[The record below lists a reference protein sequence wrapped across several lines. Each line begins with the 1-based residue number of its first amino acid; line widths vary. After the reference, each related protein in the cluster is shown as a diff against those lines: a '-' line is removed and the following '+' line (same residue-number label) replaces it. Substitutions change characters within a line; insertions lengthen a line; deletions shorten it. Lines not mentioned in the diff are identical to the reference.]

1 MRGEQ
6 DRQVA
11 MLLGVVADDLVPPDH
26 PIRAMRRIVDG
37 ALRALSPTFDRMYA
51 ADGRP
56 SIPPEHLLKSLV
68 LIALYSIRSERQFC
82 ERLQYDLLFKWF
94 LDLNIADSAFNP
106 STFSK
111 NRERLLTHDAIRQF
125 FAAVLAEARRRQLLS
140 SDHFTVDGTLLEAW
154 ASVKSFK
161 PKPPAPDAATPAA
174 TGGPSAAP
182 TGAASAPPSGAAA
195 PPAAGKAP
203 ATRGGRNPD
212 VDFHGERRTNAT
224 HQSTTDP
231 EARLA
236 KKGPGKEAKL
246 SFLGNVLMENR
257 HGLVVDVETVQASG
271 TGEVEAALRML
282 DRVGGDR
289 RLTVGGDKNY
299 DQHPFV
305 DTCRSLNV
313 TPHVA
318 QKQHSAVDGRTTRHP
333 GYATSQQLRKR
344 VEEIFGW
351 EKTVGGCRKLRF
363 RGLRRVDQWFTLAAA
378 AFNLVRMATLERS
391 AAAA

>member
-6 DRQVA
+6 TRQVE
-11 MLLGVVADDLVPPDH
+11 MLLAVVADDLVPRDH
-26 PIRAMRRIVDG
+26 PIRAIRRIVEG
-37 ALRALSPTFDRMYA
+37 ALRELSPLFDQMYA
-51 ADGRP
+51 DDGRP

-94 LDLNIADSAFNP
+94 LDLNIADHAFDP

-125 FAAVLAEARRRQLLS
+125 FAAVLAEAKRRRLLS

-154 ASVKSFK
+154 ASLKSFK
-161 PKPPAPDAATPAA
+161 PKVTEADDHP
-174 TGGPSAAP
+174 
-182 TGAASAPPSGAAA
+182 A
-195 PPAAGKAP
+195 PPAAG
-203 ATRGGRNPD
+203 TGRNPE

-236 KKGPGKEAKL
+236 KKGKGKEAKL

-257 HGLVVDVETVQASG
+257 HGMVVDVETLQASG

-282 DRVGGDR
+282 ERVGGER
-289 RLTVGGDKNY
+289 QLTVGGDKNY

-305 DTCRSLNV
+305 DVCRTMNV

-318 QKQHSAVDGRTTRHP
+318 QKQHSAVDRRTTRHT
-333 GYATSQQLRKR
+333 GYATSQKLRKR

-351 EKTVGGCRKLRF
+351 EKTVGGCRKLRY
-363 RGLRRVDQWFTLAAA
+363 RGLKRVDQWFTLAAA
-378 AFNLVRMATLERS
+378 VFNLVRMATLERV